1 MQYKKDSRH
10 PKRKTHNPTACS
22 PERPARTTMK
32 HPLQKPAQADL
43 TPARSLSE
51 QAAAEGWTADNYALA
66 LADRIRS
73 TGEGLDPQRE
83 RLAQLASLAQGA
95 DQATSDELARHATI
109 LNAIFQRFIR
119 CAADLAAADPIR
131 NAAAAETYLHSGLK
145 AQRAALAVMSA
156 LKTIRDGQT
165 IS

>member
-1 MQYKKDSRH
+1 
-10 PKRKTHNPTACS
+10 
-22 PERPARTTMK
+22 MK
-32 HPLQKPAQADL
+32 HPLQKPAQSDL
-43 TPARSLSE
+43 APARSLAE
-51 QAAAEGWTADNYALA
+51 MAAAEGWTADNYTLA

-73 TGEGLDPQRE
+73 TGEPLDSQRE

-95 DQATSDELARHATI
+95 DPATADAQARHAAI

-119 CAADLAAADPIR
+119 CAADLAAADPVR
-131 NAAAAETYLHSGLK
+131 NCAAVETYLNSALK
-145 AQRAALAVMSA
+145 SQRAALGVLSA

>member
-1 MQYKKDSRH
+1 
-10 PKRKTHNPTACS
+10 
-22 PERPARTTMK
+22 MK

-51 QAAAEGWTADNYALA
+51 QAAAEGWDANSYTLA
-66 LADRIRS
+66 LAERIRS

-95 DQATSDELARHATI
+95 DQATADELARHELI

-131 NAAAAETYLHSGLK
+131 NAASAETYLHGGLK

>member
-1 MQYKKDSRH
+1 
-10 PKRKTHNPTACS
+10 
-22 PERPARTTMK
+22 MK

-51 QAAAEGWTADNYALA
+51 QASLEGWDADNYVLA

-73 TGEGLDPQRE
+73 TCEPLDPQRE

-95 DQATSDELARHATI
+95 DQSTACELARHATV

-119 CAADLAAADPIR
+119 HASDLASSDPIR
-131 NAAAAETYLHSGLK
+131 NAPVAEKYLLAALR
-145 AQRAALAVMSA
+145 AQRAELGALSA
-156 LKTIRDGQT
+156 LKVLRDGQA